1 MRTLLVNNCPPDA
14 GIGVYTLS
22 LYSALHKLDK
32 KIELFTLDVPRI
44 DRICRKASRHFWS
57 APFGVV
63 LAALTNF
70 IFMLQIPKK
79 YALYH
84 ISSPGLAAATRR
96 VKPCIITIHDLIPF
110 SFSRHDALEP
120 LFKRSMRDLT
130 KAQRLIC
137 VSNYTK
143 RELIRFFN
151 VDPSI
156 VRVIDNGLDHN
167 QFKPRDKMVCR
178 KALGLSEDKVLV
190 LHVGSEEPRKNIPTL
205 IKAFHKF
212 QKEMPNAILIRVG
225 MKTPIIQR
233 LINSLGLGD
242 KVIYFRNVKDLGYVY
257 SAADLFVFPSSLEG
271 FGLPPLEAL
280 ASGCPVIA
288 SNRTSIPEVVGNAGI
303 LLDPFD
309 VDDFAYWMHKVYT
322 DGDLKIKLIEEGFK
336 QSKMF
341 SWEKCAT
348 ETLEVYKEI
357 LQMNS

>member
-1 MRTLLVNNCPPDA
+1 VNNCPTDA
-14 GIGVYTLS
+14 GIGVYTFS
-22 LYSALHKLDK
+22 LYPALRKLDK
-32 KIELFTLDVPRI
+32 GVELFTLEVPRI
-44 DRICRKASRHFWS
+44 DQICRRASRHFWS

-63 LAALTNF
+63 LAALTNL
-70 IFMLQIPKK
+70 IFTLKIPKE

-84 ISSPGLAAATRR
+84 ISSPGLAIATRR

-120 LFKRSMRDLT
+120 LFKKSMQDLT

-143 RELIRFFN
+143 GELMRFFN
-151 VDPSI
+151 IDPSI
-156 VRVIDNGLDHN
+156 VRVIYNGLDHD
-167 QFKPRDKMVCR
+167 QFKPRDKAACR
-178 KALGLSEDKVLV
+178 NMLGLDEDKVVV

-212 QKEMPNAILIRVG
+212 QREIPNAILIRVG
-225 MKTPIIQR
+225 MKTPAIQR

-242 KVIYFRNVKDLGYVY
+242 KVIYFRNVRDLSYVY

-271 FGLPPLEAL
+271 FGLPPLEAM

-288 SNRTSIPEVVGNAGI
+288 SNKTSIPEVVGDAGI
-303 LLDPFD
+303 LLDAFD
-309 VDDFAYWMHKVYT
+309 VNDFAHWMNKVYI
-322 DGDLKIKLIEEGFK
+322 DEGLKAKLVEEGFK
-336 QSKMF
+336 RSKLF
-341 SWEKCAT
+341 SWEKCAS
-348 ETLEVYKEI
+348 ETLEIYKEV